1 LCEFRDWLSSIPEV
15 KLSVNPDTGL
25 VEFGLKQKLE
35 MNQVVGGEK
44 GIANNKEEKHR
55 MMQNMAQLWLQ
66 QEVIESA
73 IQHVFGFIS

>member
-1 LCEFRDWLSSIPEV
+1 
-15 KLSVNPDTGL
+15 VNPDTGL